1 MHLHMVRE
9 MSRHQAR
16 EAALTH
22 ISRLHVSGQTQN
34 KLYLITADSRIV
46 KAITAS
52 FRATDDKVEEEERNV
67 EIEESDEEENLII
80 PEMDDKEGEGDM
92 FGGWVWD
99 ERSLREEL
107 D

>member
-9 MSRHQAR
+9 MSRLQAGG
-16 EAALTH
+16 AALTH
-22 ISRLHVSGQTQN
+22 ISRLHVCGQTQN

-52 FRATDDKVEEEERNV
+52 FRAMDDEVEEEESNE

-80 PEMDDKEGEGDM
+80 PEMDDKEGEGEM